1 MERLPTVAV
10 IGGGISGISA
20 AHCLQD
26 NFQVTIFE
34 SANYLGGHTNTIE
47 VSEPNRT
54 LAVDT
59 GFIVLNDCNY
69 GMLQHLFEKW
79 KVPIRWS
86 DMSFS
91 FYDKTRDFYYAGT
104 DIFGLFAK
112 TTNIF
117 SVEFYKF
124 LFEIKRF
131 GSLASDSLNSVQK
144 IDVSYTLGDFLKEN
158 NFTSSFINDFLLP
171 MGSAIWSV
179 PLPQILD
186 FPARS
191 FFQFFKNHG
200 LLNIKDRPRW
210 QTVVGGSRSYVQSFL
225 SQFKGKVLLNSKVVS
240 VSRSNGSVKLN
251 FENASNQEFDYVV
264 FATHADQTLK
274 MLESPTALEEQL
286 LSSWTYQ
293 NNIAILHTDSS
304 ILPPKKA
311 AWASWNYYSSDKE
324 NGQNKALV
332 TYYMNKLQGIDSAT
346 DYFVSLNSE
355 NLIDPSKIIKKIN
368 YAHPVYTID
377 AISSQDKFMEMQGKQ
392 RSFFCGSYFGH
403 GFHEDG
409 ARSGMIAGLMIN
421 DFVT

>member
-1 MERLPTVAV
+1 MERLASVAI

-20 AHCLQD
+20 AYCLQD

-69 GMLQHLFEKW
+69 GMLQYLFEKW

-91 FYDKTRDFYYAGT
+91 FFDKTRDFYYAGT

-112 TTNIF
+112 TANIF
-117 SVEFYKF
+117 SIEFYKF

-131 GSLASDSLNSVQK
+131 GSLASNCLSSVQK
-144 IDVSYTLGDFLKEN
+144 IDVTYTLGDFLKEN
-158 NFTSSFINDFLLP
+158 NFSSSFINDFLLP

-179 PLPQILD
+179 PLMQILD

-210 QTVVGGSRSYVQSFL
+210 QTVVGGSSSYIKSFL
-225 SQFKGKVLLNSKVVS
+225 SQFKGIVKLNSKVNS
-240 VSRSNGSVKLN
+240 VSRSSRSIKLN
-251 FENASNQEFDYVV
+251 LENTTSQEFDYVI
-264 FATHADQTLK
+264 FATHADQTLA
-274 MLESPTALEEQL
+274 ML
-286 LSSWTYQ
+286 
-293 NNIAILHTDSS
+293 
-304 ILPPKKA
+304 
-311 AWASWNYYSSDKE
+311 
-324 NGQNKALV
+324 
-332 TYYMNKLQGIDSAT
+332 
-346 DYFVSLNSE
+346 
-355 NLIDPSKIIKKIN
+355 
-368 YAHPVYTID
+368 
-377 AISSQDKFMEMQGKQ
+377 
-392 RSFFCGSYFGH
+392 
-403 GFHEDG
+403 
-409 ARSGMIAGLMIN
+409 
-421 DFVT
+421 